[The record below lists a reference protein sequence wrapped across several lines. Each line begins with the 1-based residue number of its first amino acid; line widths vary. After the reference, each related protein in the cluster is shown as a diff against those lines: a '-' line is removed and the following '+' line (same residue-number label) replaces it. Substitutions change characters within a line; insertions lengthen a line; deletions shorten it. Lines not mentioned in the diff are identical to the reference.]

1 MNTHE
6 KGSGVR
12 RDFAACVGRRGG
24 GWRGPRREA
33 LPMTARKESPMD
45 RDHFDQHWWPL
56 AQEVLT
62 GMKEWR
68 LQHPTATLSAIEAAL
83 DARLGR
89 LRARMLADAA
99 LASAAAT
106 WSQESDHSRPPCPA
120 CGAPLQSR
128 GEASRDLQTQAGR
141 RKRDRKSTRLNSS
154 HT

>member
-12 RDFAACVGRRGG
+12 RDLAACVGRTGG
-24 GWRGPRREA
+24 GWRGTRREA

-68 LQHPTATLSAIEAAL
+68 LQHP
-83 DARLGR
+83 
-89 LRARMLADAA
+89 
-99 LASAAAT
+99 
-106 WSQESDHSRPPCPA
+106 PPP
-120 CGAPLQSR
+120 PSP
-128 GEASRDLQTQAGR
+128 TQAPPPAPPRRPRAPRPAGR
-141 RKRDRKSTRLNSS
+141 APAPAAPARAPEGCALPPPPP
-154 HT
+154 